1 MIIDLNEDIEM
12 AKSYTADFE
21 TTTDKDD
28 LRIWAWGVCN
38 IDDFNDF
45 QYGNDM
51 EGFINWLK
59 EHTNHNIYF
68 HNLRFDGEFLIS
80 WLLKNGYKYND
91 DLVSKTFNCVI
102 AGTGQ
107 FYKMDICFYKRG
119 KYRKMVHI
127 YDSLKKLPFSVSK
140 IANAFELP
148 ILKGEIDYK
157 ATREKGHIL
166 THEEL
171 AYLRNDVEIMA
182 RALNIQIAEGLT
194 HMTIGSDS
202 LHIYKSIIGEKKF
215 KHYFPVLD
223 ISVDRDIR
231 RAYRGGYTYTNKIFQ
246 NKDVG
251 NGQVYDVNSMYPSVM
266 HSTENELLPY
276 GIPIFF
282 EGEYEYDKNYPL
294 YIQKIKADLKVKD
307 NHIPTIQCKT
317 NIYFNGN
324 EYIEDTMGVLTMYV
338 TNVDLEVIKE
348 QYEIL
353 EIEYI
358 NGYKFKGCTGLFDE
372 YIDKYME
379 MKKNNTGAKRQ
390 LAKLLLNNLYG
401 KFSTNPKT
409 QEKIPYLNSDGNV
422 EYKTITAKD
431 KEPVYTPMGI
441 FITSYARARIQRAFQ
456 DNYFRTTYCDT
467 DSLHMLGDEIPNID
481 IDDKDLGKWALENKF
496 IRARFIRAKTY
507 IEELEDGTLNVKCAG
522 MPDNL
527 KELCNFDNFKVGLKL
542 YGKLL
547 PKRYDGG
554 VILEEVDFTIK

>member
-1 MIIDLNEDIEM
+1 MIDLNQDITM

-21 TTTDKDD
+21 TTTDKND
-28 LRIWAWGVCN
+28 LRVWAWGVCN

-45 QYGNDM
+45 QYGNNM
-51 EGFINWLK
+51 ESFIDWLK
-59 EHTNHNIYF
+59 DHTNHNIYF

-91 DLVSKTFNCVI
+91 DLVSKTFNCII

-119 KYRKMVHI
+119 KYRKIVHI

-157 ATREKGHIL
+157 ATREVGHVL
-166 THEEL
+166 TEEEL

-182 RALNIQIAEGLT
+182 RALNIQFAEGLT

-202 LHIYKSIIGEKKF
+202 LHVFKDLFGKDKF
-215 KHYFPVLD
+215 RNYFPVLD
-223 ISVDRDIR
+223 PEVDRDIR
-231 RAYRGGYTYTNKIFQ
+231 RAYRGGYTYVNKIHQ
-246 NKDVG
+246 NEEISS
-251 NGQVYDVNSMYPSVM
+251 GQVYDVNSMYPSVM
-266 HSTENELLPY
+266 HNTENELLPY
-276 GIPIFF
+276 GMPIFF
-282 EGEYEYDKNYPL
+282 DGEYEKDELYPL
-294 YIQKIKADLKVKD
+294 FIQKVRVDLKLKK
-307 NHIPTIQCKT
+307 NHIPTIQCKG
-317 NIYFNGN
+317 NYFYNDT
-324 EYIEDTMGVLTMYV
+324 EYIEETFEPLTMYV
-338 TNVDLEVIKE
+338 TNVDLDVIKE

-353 EIEYI
+353 DIEYI
-358 NGYKFKGCTGLFDE
+358 NGYKFKGCTGIFDE

-401 KFSTNPKT
+401 KFATNPKT
-409 QEKIPYLNSDGNV
+409 QIKKPYLADSGEV
-422 EYKTITAKD
+422 EYETKTEED
-431 KEPVYTPMGI
+431 KEPVYTPMGV
-441 FITSYARARIQRAFQ
+441 FITSYARARIQRTAQ
-456 DNYFRTTYCDT
+456 SVYFRFCYADT
-467 DSLHMLGDEIPNID
+467 DSIHIIGDEIPD
-481 IDDKDLGKWALENKF
+481 IPVDDKELGKWALENKF
-496 IRARFIRAKTY
+496 SRARFIRAKTY